1 MRATLFFP
9 LMILV
14 LGWTGCAIHGGPEAS
29 AKASQEY
36 QACMARG
43 SELLAGSQYREAA
56 QEFQQ
61 AIRWNP
67 KSVPAHNLAG
77 LSYLRLQQPAQ
88 AQGPLE
94 RACALD
100 PVDPA
105 VLCNLGALSVMN
117 HRYPEARDYL
127 ERATRANPDF
137 AVAHYSLASVL
148 IFLGDGEGAKQAFLR
163 AFQLDPGLA
172 SLSLKSSVGIPRTG
186 AWSMEA
192 CLSIARVFAGVG
204 NADET
209 ALYLQRARD
218 LGFHD
223 WPKLLAEAAFER
235 VRDAPQLKPFA
246 KD

>member
-1 MRATLFFP
+1 MRATLLFP
-9 LMILV
+9 SMLLF

-29 AKASQEY
+29 ARASQEY

-43 SELLAGSQYREAA
+43 SEFLAGSQYREAA

-94 RACALD
+94 RACVLD
-100 PVDPA
+100 PEDPA
-105 VLCNLGALSVMN
+105 VLCNLGALGVMN
-117 HRYPEARDYL
+117 RRYLEARAYL
-127 ERATRANPDF
+127 ERATRANPEF
-137 AVAHYSLASVL
+137 AVAHYSLGSVL
-148 IFLGDGEGAKQAFLR
+148 IFLGDGEGAKRAFLR

-172 SLSLKSSVGIPRTG
+172 SLSLKSSVGIPQTG
-186 AWSMEA
+186 SWSMED

-209 ALYLQRARD
+209 ALYLQRALE
-218 LGFHD
+218 LGFND
-223 WPKLLAEAAFER
+223 WPGLLAEGAFEK
-235 VRDAPQLKPFA
+235 VRDTPQAKRFA
-246 KD
+246 KN